1 MSKKHTVNPWWVQF
15 GLLFE
20 LNKKKFD
27 NWISEFEFRKHSNI
41 NIVAFILC
49 GKGLTSSPA
58 HHFAKI
64 GSRNLL
70 FKIAL
75 WTRLEKVFTF
85 LCLGL
90 FPFCKCMPRSN
101 LFDSY
106 ILQQSLSDLKFYQ
119 IGNRRYIQ
127 LVVKKKM
134 FCQEV
139 VGGLRTDWFVT
150 VNNFAL
156 YLLGKTLVENSCE
169 KMFLIMQ
176 GVMSRVS
183 EGRKLLVS
191 HDIGQHHTFEIFRCK
206 KEYCVRDQ

>member
-27 NWISEFEFRKHSNI
+27 NWISEFEFSKHNNI

-49 GKGLTSSPA
+49 GKGLTSSPT

-64 GSRNLL
+64 GRRNLL

-85 LCLGL
+85 LCLDL
-90 FPFCKCMPRSN
+90 FPFCKCMPRPN

-106 ILQQSLSDLKFYQ
+106 ILQESLSDLKFYQ

-134 FCQEV
+134 FCKEV
-139 VGGLRTDWFVT
+139 VRGLRTDWFVT

-156 YLLGKTLVENSCE
+156 YLLGKTLAGEFLRENVSNNARCHATCKRSE
-169 KMFLIMQ
+169 KT
-176 GVMSRVS
+176 VSVSRYWPTS
-183 EGRKLLVS
+183 YIWDFSL
-191 HDIGQHHTFEIFRCK
+191 
-206 KEYCVRDQ
+206 